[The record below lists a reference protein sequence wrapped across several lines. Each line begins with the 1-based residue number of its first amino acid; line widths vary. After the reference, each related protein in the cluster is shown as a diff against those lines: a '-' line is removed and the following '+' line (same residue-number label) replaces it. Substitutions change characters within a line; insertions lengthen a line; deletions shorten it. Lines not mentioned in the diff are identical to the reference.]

1 MRKKTDFGHYISG
14 LGITVS
20 ELSRKSG
27 ISRPPLVALVYGKAK
42 GIQFCTVERLCSAL
56 NISVD
61 TLFRLVNS
69 EPTALGRK
77 L

>member
-1 MRKKTDFGHYISG
+1 MRKKTDFGHY
-14 LGITVS
+14 LMCLDMTVS
-20 ELSRKSG
+20 ALSKKSG
-27 ISRPPLVALVYGKAK
+27 ISRPSIVRLVYGKAK